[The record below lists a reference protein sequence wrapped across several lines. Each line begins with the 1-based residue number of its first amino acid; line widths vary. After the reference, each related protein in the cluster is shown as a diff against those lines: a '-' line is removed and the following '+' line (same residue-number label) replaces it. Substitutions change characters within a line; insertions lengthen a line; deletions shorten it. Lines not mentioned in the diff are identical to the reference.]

1 MSITIYHNLRC
12 SISRQTLRLLEQ
24 HGVTPTIVEY
34 LTDVPS
40 AADIERLIDLLG
52 VDVRDVVRTGES
64 TYTDLQLH
72 DPNLGRA
79 EIVQAIV
86 DNPILLQRPI
96 VVSDDRAIVGRPPN
110 NVLSLLLF
118 RPEPYNDV
126 RHSCTLL

>member
-1 MSITIYHNLRC
+1 MSITIYHNPRC
-12 SISRQTLRLLEQ
+12 SKSRQTLRLLEQ

-96 VVSDDRAIVGRPPN
+96 VVSDDRAIIGRPPN
-110 NVLSLLLF
+110 NVLSLL
-118 RPEPYNDV
+118 
-126 RHSCTLL
+126 